1 MIVDL
6 RSLHISLRFHHH
18 ILQTAQ
24 DNVLLKRQQLSNH
37 SLKTRTF
44 NTTMFYLS
52 NCAVPLLFCFV
63 NSFIAGLL
71 VITSAVVK
79 FRFIS
84 ANFFIVFSY
93 SYLTIVYFLWSSAE
107 VSSDS
112 CKKKELFW
120 IKLSTKNGYHSE
132 CPIQIKFSVQQ
143 IPRCQ

>member
-1 MIVDL
+1 
-6 RSLHISLRFHHH
+6 
-18 ILQTAQ
+18 
-24 DNVLLKRQQLSNH
+24 
-37 SLKTRTF
+37 
-44 NTTMFYLS
+44 MFYLS
-52 NCAVPLLFCFV
+52 NCDVPLLFCFV

-84 ANFFIVFSY
+84 ANFFIVISY
-93 SYLTIVYFLWSSAE
+93 SYLTIVYFLWYSAE

-143 IPRCQ
+143 IPRCQNNSKSKKHFSHHKVPKLLGKLTGTFFNSA